1 MISALLW
8 VQKGIVAEKPKK
20 YELDDKEYE
29 RISNQVLELE
39 VPKNENDVKMETKMN
54 VDDVSEL
61 AEYNLDQYDDDEDE
75 NGQPMSIFGNIKG
88 LTYYTSNEEDPY
100 ITISD
105 EDDESDDLKIL
116 ATDNVIVAAKTEDE
130 ISQLEIYVYEEA
142 EDNLYVHHDI
152 MLSSF
157 PLCLELLDFQLNK
170 KEGINDENEKGNY
183 VAVGT
188 FDPEIEIWDLDVI
201 DSMYPNAILGKN
213 DKKKKKKKK
222 RSNSEY
228 HTDAVMSLSWNKH
241 HRNLLASSSADSTVK
256 LWDLQ
261 SLKCVHSFKHH
272 KDKVQQVEW
281 NFMEPNT
288 LLTASFDKTV
298 AAFDSRAPDNVAYW
312 NIGTDPECIRWD
324 PLTPQ
329 YFYVSTETG
338 LVLNF
343 DMRKSGQVAP
353 IFTLHAHD
361 SAVSSL
367 ELNPSIQGCLV
378 TGSTDKMVKV
388 WDIKDAKPSMVV
400 SRNLEAG
407 KIFSTK
413 FCPDSPFQ
421 LAIAGSKGKVF
432 IWDLSC
438 NAGVRNSFKG
448 RTSFPIKNDGINI
461 DKTVKA
467 EDQDVDDDDEDDEDN
482 AVELEDMEDDS
493 DDEG

>member
-8 VQKGIVAEKPKK
+8 VQKGIVSETPKK
-20 YELDDKEYE
+20 YELDDNEYE
-29 RISNQVLELE
+29 RI
-39 VPKNENDVKMETKMN
+39 T
-54 VDDVSEL
+54 
-61 AEYNLDQYDDDEDE
+61 EYNLDQYDDGDVDES
-75 NGQPMSIFGNIKG
+75 GQPMSIFGNIKG

-157 PLCLELLDFQLNK
+157 PLCLELLDFQLNRE
-170 KEGINDENEKGNY
+170 EGTNDGNEKGNY

-188 FDPEIEIWDLDVI
+188 FNPEIEIWDLDII
-201 DSMYPNAILGKN
+201 DSIEIQNTIPMQ
-213 DKKKKKKKK
+213 
-222 RSNSEY
+222 SCHY
-228 HTDAVMSLSWNKH
+228 HGINIT
-241 HRNLLASSSADSTVK
+241 ASSSADSTVK

-261 SLKCVHSFKHH
+261 SLKCVNSFKHH

-298 AAFDSRAPDNVAYW
+298 AAFDSRTPDNVAYW

-324 PLTPQ
+324 PSTPQ

-343 DMRKSGQVAP
+343 DMRNSGQVAP

-367 ELNPSIQGCLV
+367 EISPSIQGCLV

-388 WDIKDAKPSMVV
+388 WDIKNSKPSMVV

-438 NAGVRNSFKG
+438 NAGIRNSFKG

-461 DKTVKA
+461 DVKKK
-467 EDQDVDDDDEDDEDN
+467 DEAIYISEID
-482 AVELEDMEDDS
+482 
-493 DDEG
+493 